1 MVSQSRLALFCEKF
15 IQAGWLVALVVAPL
29 FFNIY
34 SSRVFE
40 PDKIVL
46 IRTLA
51 LAMGAAWLILRAE
64 RWRGRTATLA
74 NATRMNFGQRVIGW
88 FKQRSANNPLILPAW
103 LLLLAYCI
111 STLLSVSP
119 TVSLFGSYQ
128 RL

>member
-34 SSRVFE
+34 SSPVFE

-64 RWRGRTATLA
+64 RWRGRTASRA
-74 NATRMNFGQRVIGW
+74 DATRTSLGQRVLAWG
-88 FKQRSANNPLILPAW
+88 KQVSANNPLTFPR
-103 LLLLAYCI
+103 CC
-111 STLLSVSP
+111 SCSP
-119 TVSLFGSYQ
+119 TASVHFFRFPLLFRCS
-128 RL
+128 